1 MGTNSTSEE
10 LKKFYLEKCFENVRS
25 GAKTK
30 LMTDL
35 MDAMGIKSRMTLYR
49 RRKRGFIP
57 KRGEDEKVLA
67 VLKQYK
73 VKQYLIEA

>member
-1 MGTNSTSEE
+1 MTE
-10 LKKFYLEKCFENVRS
+10 LKKFYIEECLNKVSCESKAQLV
-25 GAKTK
+25 A
-30 LMTDL
+30 DL
-35 MDAMGIKSRMTLYR
+35 MEAMGIKTRMALYYR
-49 RRKRGFIP
+49 RKKGFTP